1 MGSGFLLRFGAYI
14 VETYDRGMGWLA
26 DVCYL
31 LAVIALLPRLAYDA
45 VVLGKHRTG
54 WRERFGHIAPLQ
66 GDQPCVWIHAVSLG
80 EMNATRSI
88 VKALSERLPD
98 CRVVVSATTDT
109 GFARGIELYGADM
122 VIRYPLDF
130 SWVVRRVLER
140 VRPTMVVLMELEVW
154 FNLVRE
160 CDRRGIPVAVI
171 NGRLT
176 ERSERRFGWIQR
188 VAARM
193 FGRLA
198 WVGAQD
204 ESIAR
209 RFRKVG
215 VPADRVSITSS
226 LKWDTAQVAD
236 AVPGTGAVR
245 AAMGIPANRPVWVC
259 GSTGP
264 AEEEVILDAYRR
276 VLDGAESGA
285 AQGLQGVKAQRSSEP
300 PNVGVVVAVEG
311 TDSPAGVGIGAPAGE
326 LSRPALVIVPR
337 KPERFDEV
345 AAKMETAGF
354 VCVRRSRRPD
364 GFGGASTE
372 QPSGREAVF
381 LGDTIGELRKFYS
394 LADVVF
400 VGRSLVPMGG
410 SDPIEVAALGKPI
423 VAGPH
428 MENFEAAVADLKAAG
443 ALRTATTDGE
453 LASVVTELLSDAA
466 RRNKMG
472 ERARDVVLRNQGA
485 TQRTVSR
492 LVDLFHE
499 ARRRGSR

>member
-1 MGSGFLLRFGAYI
+1 M
-14 VETYDRGMGWLA
+14 VWLT

-31 LAVIALLPRLAYDA
+31 LAAIALLPRLAYDA
-45 VVLGKHRTG
+45 IVLGKHRTG
-54 WRERFGHIAPLQ
+54 WRERFGHIAPRK
-66 GDQPCVWIHAVSLG
+66 GDQPLVWIHAVSLG

-88 VKALSERLPD
+88 VKALSERLPG
-98 CRVVVSATTDT
+98 CKVIVSATTDT
-109 GFARGIELYGADM
+109 GFARGVELYGADR

-130 SWVVRRVLER
+130 SWVVRRVLDR

-160 CDRRGIPVAVI
+160 CDRRGVPVAVI

-176 ERSERRFGWIQR
+176 ERSQRRFRWIR
-188 VAARM
+188 GPAARM

-204 ESIAR
+204 ESIAG
-209 RFRKVG
+209 RFRNVG

-226 LKWDTAQVAD
+226 LKWDTALVAD
-236 AVPGTGAVR
+236 AVPGSEAVR
-245 AAMGIPANRPVWVC
+245 AAMSIPSDRPVWVC

-264 AEEEVILDAYRR
+264 GEEALILEAYRWIQDR
-276 VLDGAESGA
+276 PGSGA
-285 AQGLQGVKAQRSSEP
+285 AQGLQGSKGLQSCEPKARA
-300 PNVGVVVAVEG
+300 GADVVNSGSMAGVAVE
-311 TDSPAGVGIGAPAGE
+311 APKQGF
-326 LSRPALVIVPR
+326 PCPVLVIVPR

-345 AAKMETAGF
+345 AGMMASAGF
-354 VCVRRSRRPD
+354 DCVRRSRRPD
-364 GFGGASTE
+364 GFVNADIDRTSDHM
-372 QPSGREAVF
+372 RVF

-423 VAGPH
+423 IAGPH
-428 MENFEAAVADLKAAG
+428 MENFEAAVADLKAVG
-443 ALRTATTDGE
+443 ALRTAVNAE
-453 LASVVTELLSDAA
+453 ALAKVVTELLSDEA
-466 RRNKMG
+466 RRREMG
-472 ERARDVVLRNQGA
+472 DRARDVVLRNQGA
-485 TQRTVSR
+485 TERTVSR

-499 ARRRGSR
+499 TMRRGTR